1 MKQIFDRKLLP
12 AKPSRQTIV
21 GLLNAYSPRAFSNI
35 LGRLGRRGRH
45 ISDDCTWN
53 FGGPAYR
60 TVGRLKMFDMIKG
73 SMAFAPAKDR
83 NKLN

>member
-35 LGRLGRRGRH
+35 LGETGPSRVATSATIALG
-45 ISDDCTWN
+45 TLAAQ
-53 FGGPAYR
+53 P
-60 TVGRLKMFDMIKG
+60 TEL
-73 SMAFAPAKDR
+73 
-83 NKLN
+83 